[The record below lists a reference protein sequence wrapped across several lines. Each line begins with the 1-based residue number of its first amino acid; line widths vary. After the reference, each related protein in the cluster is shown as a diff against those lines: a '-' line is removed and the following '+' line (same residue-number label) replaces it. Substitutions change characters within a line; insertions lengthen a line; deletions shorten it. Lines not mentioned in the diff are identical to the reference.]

1 MIRFKKVIQKTKRKE
16 NIMKRKKNNNQ
27 PDIPSTDTEFP
38 VETDLSDTDVLSA
51 VPAPPKKKLP
61 GWVIIPVL
69 GVLILA
75 FLGLSFLTSGQSSG
89 TDAGTA
95 LATVRASRGTVS
107 EEYNSTGT
115 IESENT
121 KTYYSPVTA
130 PISQCNAVVG
140 QAVREGDLLVS
151 FDTSTLERDNQQ
163 AQLTLQSSLN
173 ASRATKAQNAKAAE
187 AASAAASQA
196 AAQANALENEVNTLA
211 SQVAQAKAQYEANA
225 KAAEAQTQENAA
237 RRQELENE
245 IGVQQQIIDSSQNII
260 DSTETGYAG
269 KRADLD
275 AALNIPEAERTEEQK
290 KTISDLEPV
299 FQAYDEAVAARSQA
313 QTKVSA
319 LQGELSKLPDISV
332 DDAGYT
338 ELKAQYD
345 AKYAEWQAAVQ
356 AAGSVSADTG
366 MTAEELKG
374 LDISD
379 NLAELAALT
388 PEELLQKGREG
399 VKADMNGVIASAE
412 AAQSGTAA
420 QGGALFTIA
429 STDNVR
435 VKIEI
440 SPDDYAKVKTGTT
453 AVITMGESTYEGTLT
468 AIDRIALP
476 NAQGNSVIGAQVH
489 INNPDGNICIGASA
503 KVRMTIAEAKDVIVI
518 PTEAV
523 NASSDG
529 DFVYVIEDGI
539 VRERPVELGVM
550 SATQAEVVN
559 GLSDGDLVVNDL
571 TNLDIHEGMRAVAQE
586 TESE

>member
-1 MIRFKKVIQKTKRKE
+1 
-16 NIMKRKKNNNQ
+16 MKRKKNNNQ

-173 ASRATKAQNAKAAE
+173 APRATKAQNAKAAE

>member
-1 MIRFKKVIQKTKRKE
+1 
-16 NIMKRKKNNNQ
+16 MKRKKNNNQ

-95 LATVRASRGTVS
+95 LATVRASRSTVS

-550 SATQAEVVN
+550 SATQVEVVN

>member
-1 MIRFKKVIQKTKRKE
+1 
-16 NIMKRKKNNNQ
+16 MKRKKNNNQ

>member
-1 MIRFKKVIQKTKRKE
+1 
-16 NIMKRKKNNNQ
+16 MKRKKNNNQ

-51 VPAPPKKKLP
+51 VPTPPKKKLP

-75 FLGLSFLTSGQSSG
+75 FLGLSFLTSGQSSD

-173 ASRATKAQNAKAAE
+173 ASRATKAQNAKTAE

-211 SQVAQAKAQYEANA
+211 SQVTQAKAQYEANA

-245 IGVQQQIIDSSQNII
+245 ISVQQQIIDSSQNII

>member
-1 MIRFKKVIQKTKRKE
+1 
-16 NIMKRKKNNNQ
+16 MKRKKNTSQ
-27 PDIPSTDTEFP
+27 PDTQSAGTEFP
-38 VETDLSDTDVLSA
+38 GAADLTDAAGFSA

-61 GWVIIPVL
+61 GWVILPIL
-69 GVLILA
+69 AGIILA
-75 FLGLSFLTSGQSSG
+75 FFGLSFLTSGQSSD
-89 TDAGTA
+89 TDAGTS
-95 LATVRASRGTVS
+95 LAVIRAARGSVS

-130 PISQCNAVVG
+130 PISQCSAVVG
-140 QAVREGDLLVS
+140 QAVKEGDLLVT
-151 FDTSTLERDNQQ
+151 FDTASLERDNQQ

-173 ASRATKAQNAKAAE
+173 ASQTAKAQNAKAAE
-187 AASAAASQA
+187 AARAAS
-196 AAQANALENEVNTLA
+196 AQADAQADALADEVRSLE
-211 SQVAQAKAQYEANA
+211 SQMNKAKAQYEANA

-245 IGVQQQIIDSSQNII
+245 ISVQQQIIDSSQNII

-518 PTEAV
+518 PTETV